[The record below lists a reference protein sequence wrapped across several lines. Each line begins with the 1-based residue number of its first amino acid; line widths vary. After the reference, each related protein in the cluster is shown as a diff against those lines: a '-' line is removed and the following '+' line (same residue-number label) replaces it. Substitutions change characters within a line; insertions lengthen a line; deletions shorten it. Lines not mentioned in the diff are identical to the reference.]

1 MRKSSFIVLGSA
13 SISKNFYLPL
23 INTPVRTGFP
33 SPADDY
39 IESKLDLSEHL
50 VQHPNATYY
59 IRAIGDSMVDY
70 GIYSGDLLI
79 VDRSLDA
86 KSGDIIIIAIDGEL
100 TCKKLS
106 YIKVSL
112 SLFLVIVST
121 PRFLCWVKKHTC
133 GEWLFIIYT
142 RYMESV
148 HDWTD

>member
-106 YIKVSL
+106 YIKGEPFLISGNSIYPPIPLLGKEAHVWGVVIYNIHSL
-112 SLFLVIVST
+112 HGKCS
-121 PRFLCWVKKHTC
+121 
-133 GEWLFIIYT
+133 
-142 RYMESV
+142 
-148 HDWTD
+148 